1 MSDPRLPVDP
11 DVELSIPQQRRELAH
26 APWATLGAI
35 SLGGV
40 CGALARYGLA
50 TAFPHRPGAF
60 PWATFG
66 TNVSGCLII
75 GVLMVV
81 ITEVLRPHPLLRPFL
96 GVGVLGG
103 FTTFSTAMVD
113 VQQAVGNGAPGIAL
127 AYLAATL
134 VTALAAVWTGV
145 RLTRALTPARTRS
158 RDAAGAAEPGAV
170 APGEAGARVSAVAS
184 EGDAR

>member
-1 MSDPRLPVDP
+1 MPEPRLPVDP
-11 DVELSIPQQRRELAH
+11 DVELRVPEQRRELAH

-35 SLGGV
+35 SAGGV

-50 TAFPHRPGAF
+50 TAFPHDPGAF

-66 TNVSGCLII
+66 TNVLGCLII

-81 ITEVLRPHPLLRPFL
+81 ITEGPRPHPLLRPFL

-113 VQQAVGNGAPGIAL
+113 VQQAVGQGASRTAL
-127 AYLAATL
+127 LYLAATL

-145 RLTRALTPARTRS
+145 RLTRALTPARTDS
-158 RDAAGAAEPGAV
+158 RAAAQ
-170 APGEAGARVSAVAS
+170 EAARVAAVAS

>member
-11 DVELSIPQQRRELAH
+11 DVELRVPEQRRELAH
-26 APWATLGAI
+26 APWMTLGAI
-35 SLGGV
+35 SAGGV

-50 TAFPHRPGAF
+50 TAFPHGPGGF
-60 PWATFG
+60 PWAIFG
-66 TNVSGCLII
+66 INASGCLVI
-75 GVLMVV
+75 GVLMVM
-81 ITEVLRPHPLLRPFL
+81 ITEVLRPHPLLRPFF

-113 VQQAVGNGAPGIAL
+113 VQQAVRDGAPGIAL

-145 RLTRALTPARTRS
+145 RLTRALTPARTES
-158 RDAAGAAEPGAV
+158 KAAPEDAAATVGAGT
-170 APGEAGARVSAVAS
+170 SQ
-184 EGDAR
+184 GDDR